1 MRKRVSFQNLKGLK
15 KSSGGLSTSEI
26 AIQRSRYGSND
37 IVEVAGNPWL
47 DLARETLKDP
57 MIWFLL
63 LTSLAFTLAGDF
75 REAAVLFFAMLP
87 LLFMDAILHRRIQV
101 STTALRRQL
110 ATKTKVLRE
119 GREIV
124 VNSRELVPGDLA
136 IISSGDYLP
145 ADGYFEFANDVQVDE
160 SALTGESFP
169 VEKKY
174 LNINPFELIDFNHVN
189 IEVESLGYAGTRVL
203 TGAAH
208 LRVLFIGQNT
218 SYGEIVKSV
227 ASVQQER
234 TPLQISIAN
243 LVRILI
249 FAAAGFCFL
258 LAGIRIYQGHGWLDA
273 LLTSATLAVAAIPEE
288 FPVVFTFFLGVG
300 VYRLA
305 KKRALVRRAV
315 SVENIGR
322 VTAICTD
329 KTGTITLGQLKLI
342 NLDPVA
348 AVNSKDLLK
357 IAALASSPLG
367 NDPVDQAIWEMV
379 QNVEITVPER
389 FHVFP
394 YTEGKK
400 REAAF
405 ATDSQ
410 GQSFC
415 YMKGAPETVLSKTT
429 LKHKDVQQWLK
440 QTSEWAKRG
449 HKVLACAIRNV
460 TEKEINEKI
469 EPENDFTFMG
479 LLTFA
484 DPPRAEVIE
493 AMSYCNQNLIS
504 VWMITG
510 DHLET
515 ALAIANEVNLCGGIS
530 LQGISAEEEPE
541 KFNES
546 YLKSHPD
553 FLKQTHVIARC
564 TPLQKLEVVKALRHS
579 GELVAVTGD
588 GVNDVPALK
597 ASDIGIAMGE
607 GGTRSAREVS
617 SIILADDNFATIVN
631 AIKEGRR
638 LFLNL
643 KKSFA
648 YLLFIHIPLVLT
660 AAIVPLLGYPL
671 LYLPIHIVW
680 LELIIHPTALFAFLQ
695 NAKKEG
701 GEQGDSQFG
710 GSKNFFS
717 RSESSRIVFAGLSM
731 TLAITL
737 IFVKNFSESAD
748 VNHARTQALTL
759 LIFWSAALVAYL
771 TRLKNRTSLII
782 GLATCLSALLVV
794 QTPIIAQSVH
804 LSVLHT
810 NDWIPI
816 LGTLALFLG
825 ILSITRTRK

>member
-1 MRKRVSFQNLKGLK
+1 MKKKVSFQNLKDLNQI
-15 KSSGGLSTSEI
+15 SGGLSTSEVVT
-26 AIQRSRYGSND
+26 QRNRYGTND

-63 LTSLAFTLAGDF
+63 LISVGFTLAGDF

-119 GREIV
+119 GQEVV
-124 VNSRELVPGDLA
+124 VNSREVVPGDLA

-145 ADGYFEFANDVQVDE
+145 ADGFFEIANEVQVDE

-169 VEKKY
+169 VEKKC
-174 LNINPFELIDFNHVN
+174 LDINPFELSDFNHVN
-189 IEVESLGYAGTRVL
+189 VESDRLGYAGTRVL
-203 TGAAH
+203 TGVAH
-208 LRVLFIGQNT
+208 LRILFTGRST
-218 SYGEIVKSV
+218 SYGEIVQSV
-227 ASVQQER
+227 ANLQQER
-234 TPLQISIAN
+234 TPLQNSIAN
-243 LVRILI
+243 LVRALI
-249 FAAAGFCFL
+249 YAAAGFCFL
-258 LAGIRIYQGHGWLDA
+258 LAGVRIYQGHGWLDA

-342 NLDPVA
+342 SLDPVA
-348 AVNSKDLLK
+348 GVNTKDLLK
-357 IAALASSPLG
+357 IAALASKPLG
-367 NDPVDQAIWEMV
+367 SDPIDQAIWEMV
-379 QNVEITVPER
+379 QLAEVTVPER
-389 FHVFP
+389 LHVFP

-400 REAAF
+400 RETAF

-410 GQSFC
+410 GKSFC
-415 YMKGAPETVLSKTT
+415 YMKGAPETVLSKSN
-429 LKHKDVQQWLK
+429 LKHEDAQLWLK
-440 QTSEWAKRG
+440 QTSDWAKKG
-449 HKVLACAIRNV
+449 QKVLACAIRTLSAN
-460 TEKEINEKI
+460 EINEKI
-469 EPENDFTFMG
+469 EPENNFTFMG
-479 LLTFA
+479 LMTFA
-484 DPPRAEVIE
+484 DPPRSEVVE
-493 AMSYCNQNLIS
+493 AMSYCSENSIA

-515 ALAIANEVNLCGGIS
+515 ALAIANEVKLCGGIS
-530 LQGISAEEEPE
+530 LQGISAEAESE
-541 KFNES
+541 KFEET
-546 YLKSHPD
+546 YLKNHPD

-564 TPLQKLEVVKALRHS
+564 TPLQKLEIVKALRHS

-617 SIILADDNFATIVN
+617 SIILVDDNFATIVN

-660 AAIVPLLGYPL
+660 AAIVPLMGYPL

-695 NAKKEG
+695 NTKARGIEKDGTQLGSSKK
-701 GEQGDSQFG
+701 
-710 GSKNFFS
+710 FFS
-717 RSESSRIVFAGLSM
+717 KSESVRIFLTGLCM
-731 TLAITL
+731 TLAIAV
-737 IFVKNFSESAD
+737 IFVRNYNESAN

-759 LIFWSAALVAYL
+759 LIFWSAALVIYL
-771 TRLKNRTSLII
+771 TRLKSRTSLII
-782 GLATCLSALLVV
+782 CLATCFSTFLMI
-794 QTPIIAQSVH
+794 QTPIIAQSIH
-804 LSVLHT
+804 LSVLHA
-810 NDWIPI
+810 NDWLPI
-816 LGTLALFLG
+816 FGTLALFLG
-825 ILSITRTRK
+825 ILSSTRT